1 MPKAALKKKVEK
13 VEKKPRKNTGRPIRA
28 VAAAAKAAA
37 LKEEKSVEVTIKE
50 TDEVTVVSE
59 KPIDEN
65 MSSSPRHVV
74 VEVGDGA
81 AEAATSQQEAITTQ
95 NVAEAITTENPA
107 EYATVRKNVSSSRLF
122 IAALGTGIVL
132 GVLVFGGL
140 IAYETYGG
148 KISSFGSIAG
158 SFVKPSPSPTKT
170 PPPTPTQVV
179 LNPADYQIQILNGSG
194 ISGAAG
200 DVETILNDDGF
211 TDTTAGNASEFGFT
225 DTEVAM
231 KSDAPKA
238 LFGKI
243 KSSLSDYSV
252 VEVTSLPS
260 DGTYDVVITVGTT
273 RNDE

>member
-1 MPKAALKKKVEK
+1 MPKAAPKKKVEK

-28 VAAAAKAAA
+28 VAEAAKAAA
-37 LKEEKSVEVTIKE
+37 LKEEKSVEVEIKE
-50 TDEVTVVSE
+50 TETVTSTPE
-59 KPIDEN
+59 QPQEEN

-81 AEAATSQQEAITTQ
+81 AEAATPQQEALTMQ
-95 NVAEAITTENPA
+95 NVAEAITTENPT

-122 IAALGTGIVL
+122 LAALGTGVFL
-132 GVLVFGGL
+132 GLLVFGGL
-140 IAYETYGG
+140 ILYESYGG
-148 KISSFGSIAG
+148 KLGNVTGSLMQQ
-158 SFVKPSPSPTKT
+158 SPTPTKT

-194 ISGAAG
+194 VSGAAG

-260 DGTYDVVITVGTT
+260 DGQYDVVITVGTT
-273 RNDE
+273 RNSE

>member
-1 MPKAALKKKVEK
+1 MLKAALKKNVEK

-37 LKEEKSVEVTIKE
+37 LKEEKPVEVEITE
-50 TDEVTVVSE
+50 TVTVTPDQPQE
-59 KPIDEN
+59 EN

-81 AEAATSQQEAITTQ
+81 VEAATPQQEAITTQ
-95 NVAEAITTENPA
+95 NVAEAIATENPT

-122 IAALGTGIVL
+122 IAALVTGIIL
-132 GVLVFGGL
+132 GLLVFGGL

-148 KISSFGSIAG
+148 NISSFGNFAG
-158 SFVKPSPSPTKT
+158 SFVKPSPSPTKVS
-170 PPPTPTQVV
+170 PPTPTQIV

-194 ISGAAG
+194 VSGAAG

-243 KSSLSDYSV
+243 KSSLSGYSV

-260 DGTYDVVITVGTT
+260 DGEFDVVITVGTT